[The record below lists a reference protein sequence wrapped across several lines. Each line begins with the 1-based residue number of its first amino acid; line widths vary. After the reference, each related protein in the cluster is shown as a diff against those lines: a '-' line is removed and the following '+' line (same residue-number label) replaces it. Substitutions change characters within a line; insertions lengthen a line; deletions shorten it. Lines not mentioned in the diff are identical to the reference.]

1 MYSSRKLRYLLSSS
15 FFYLYHHS
23 HWRQTRLSNHVEKS
37 IDEKQTDRQNVKFN
51 FLLIDLK
58 PGCLLKLTENVGSR
72 APLP

>member
-1 MYSSRKLRYLLSSS
+1 MYSSGKLRYLLSSS
-15 FFYLYHHS
+15 FFYLYHS

-58 PGCLLKLTENVGSR
+58 LGCLLKLTENVGSR